1 MVKEEPNATGPA
13 MPDAMENTTLFVR
26 SLPFSATSDSLSDF
40 FSQICPVKHSVV
52 VTDRETKQSKGFGF
66 VTFGLVS
73 DAKKAIEESRTLKF
87 EGRTLR
93 VDLAKRRHRGGRGEG
108 TNVEAANGDITATEG
123 EKLKRRPRLIIRNL
137 PWSVRDPEE
146 LTKLFSRYGKVTEAL
161 IPRKKG
167 GRMSGF
173 AFVTMRKR
181 TSAERAIK
189 EANGMKIDG
198 RPVAVDYA
206 VEKDTWQQH
215 LESGLELGKERLE
228 ISDDEKSASEESE
241 EEESDS
247 DVSIKDEDE
256 DSANSGDEDH
266 LSNRSDTIDAALVKS
281 EDDGAEHD
289 EDEDDEEVEEE
300 EEEDEDDDKDDDD
313 LDDEDEDEDDGGE
326 DDGDDI
332 DDNDKGEAGDEDGGD
347 KSINRASR
355 KSGAVRKVNDTNTDT
370 TVFIRNLSYATTS
383 ELLQEHFA
391 ANFGPV
397 RYALPVEDK
406 ETHQPRG
413 TGFVCFK
420 DKQTHLACLA
430 DAPKQVSESSILI
443 VDDVD
448 RRYVLDNRI
457 LSITAAVDRT
467 KAGKLAEESAL
478 KRLSAAEKG
487 SAGKKDKRH
496 LFLLNEGRIAPDST
510 LGQLI
515 SKTDM
520 DIRQQSLAVR
530 RQQLRSNPSLHLS
543 LTRLA
548 VRNIPRSMTATQLKL
563 LARRAIVAFAEEV
576 QAGTRQSLSKEE
588 LERSHSYDEERDIK
602 SRKKKYGV
610 VKQVKIIS
618 EDNKTGTGRSRGYG
632 FIEYASHRLALMG
645 LRWLNAREIGPKDL
659 VQLQQEFAK
668 ADAEVAGAQNEGKSK
683 SKKGKTGDM
692 IKNSEDLR
700 KRRLVVE
707 FAIENIEVVK
717 RRQAREARARNNATK
732 KSEEEGG
739 AIKGE
744 KEKPVVAFSKAGK
757 KGKSGGKAIGKP
769 NIGKRKREV
778 NDEESKSRKNVRN
791 FKKEKRNRP

>member
-1 MVKEEPNATGPA
+1 MVKEEPDATGPA
-13 MPDAMENTTLFVR
+13 MPGAASENTTLFVR

-66 VTFGLVS
+66 VTFALVS
-73 DAKKAIEESRTLKF
+73 DAKKAIEESRALKF

-93 VDLAKRRHRGGRGEG
+93 VDLAKRRQRGGQAEES
-108 TNVEAANGDITATEG
+108 NDVAADGDATVTEG
-123 EKLKRRPRLIIRNL
+123 QKLKRRPRLIIRNL

-228 ISDDEKSASEESE
+228 ISDDDESASEESE

-247 DVSIKDEDE
+247 NVSIKDEDE
-256 DSANSGDEDH
+256 YSASANSEHDI
-266 LSNRSDTIDAALVKS
+266 IDAALVKS
-281 EDDGAEHD
+281 EDDSVEHD
-289 EDEDDEEVEEE
+289 EGEDDDDEEE
-300 EEEDEDDDKDDDD
+300 EEEEEEEVDEEEEEDDEADDDD
-313 LDDEDEDEDDGGE
+313 DDDDDDDIDNDEDED
-326 DDGDDI
+326 
-332 DDNDKGEAGDEDGGD
+332 ADEDGGD
-347 KSINRASR
+347 KSVTQASR
-355 KSGAVRKVNDTNTDT
+355 KSSAVRKMNDTNTDT
-370 TVFIRNLSYATTS
+370 TVFIRNLSYAITS

-420 DKQTHLACLA
+420 DKQTYQACLA

-467 KAGKLAEESAL
+467 KAEKLAEDGAL
-478 KRLSAAEKG
+478 KRLSAAGKD
-487 SAGKKDKRH
+487 STDKKDKRY
-496 LFLLNEGRIAPDST
+496 LFLLNEGRIAPDSA
-510 LGQLI
+510 LGQLV

-520 DIRQQSLAVR
+520 DIRQQSLAIR

-548 VRNIPRSMTATQLKL
+548 VRNIPRAMTATQLKL

-618 EDNKTGTGRSRGYG
+618 EDKKAGSGRSRGYG

-668 ADAEVAGAQNEGKSK
+668 VDTEVAGAQNEDKSK
-683 SKKGKTGDM
+683 SKKTTTGDI
-692 IKNSEDLR
+692 IKNSDDLR
-700 KRRLVVE
+700 RRRLVVE
-707 FAIENIEVVK
+707 FAIENIEVVR
-717 RRQAREARARNNATK
+717 RRQARETRARNNAAK
-732 KSEEEGG
+732 KSEGEQG

-744 KEKPVVAFSKAGK
+744 KQKPVVAFSKAGK
-757 KGKSGGKAIGKP
+757 KGKNGGKAIGKA
-769 NIGKRKREV
+769 NIGKRKRVV

-791 FKKEKRNRP
+791 FKKQKRSKL

>member
-1 MVKEEPNATGPA
+1 MATVEPNTAVPTTAGA
-13 MPDAMENTTLFVR
+13 IENTTLFVR

-66 VTFGLVS
+66 VTFALAS
-73 DAKKAIEESRTLKF
+73 DAKKALEESRALKF
-87 EGRTLR
+87 DGRALR
-93 VDLAKRRHRGGRGEG
+93 VDLAKRRHRGGPGEER
-108 TNVEAANGDITATEG
+108 NDAPANESATTIEGD
-123 EKLKRRPRLIIRNL
+123 KVKRRPRLIIRNL

-189 EANGMKIDG
+189 EANGMRIQG
-198 RPVAVDYA
+198 RQVAVDFA
-206 VEKDTWQQH
+206 VEKDTWRNH
-215 LESGLELGKERLE
+215 LESGLELGKERLD
-228 ISDDEKSASEESE
+228 ISDADESEEESE
-241 EEESDS
+241 EKESDS
-247 DVSIKDEDE
+247 DVSIEDDEDDVTEGE
-256 DSANSGDEDH
+256 DDFSIKSEDD
-266 LSNRSDTIDAALVKS
+266 NTIFVKS
-281 EDDGAEHD
+281 EDESD
-289 EDEDDEEVEEE
+289 EADEADEDDEIDEIDEDDEDDEE
-300 EEEDEDDDKDDDD
+300 
-313 LDDEDEDEDDGGE
+313 GE
-326 DDGDDI
+326 
-332 DDNDKGEAGDEDGGD
+332 KHGEAVAITPASK
-347 KSINRASR
+347 KSASIINF
-355 KSGAVRKVNDTNTDT
+355 KDTNNDT

-383 ELLQEHFA
+383 ESLREHFTT
-391 ANFGPV
+391 NFGSV

-420 DKQTHLACLA
+420 DKEVYQSCLA

-448 RRYVLDNRI
+448 RRYVLDDRI

-467 KAGKLAEESAL
+467 KAEKLAEDGAQ
-478 KRLSAAEKG
+478 KRLDAAGKNPI
-487 SAGKKDKRH
+487 GKKDKRH
-496 LFLLNEGRIAPDST
+496 VFLLNEGRIAPDSA
-510 LGQLI
+510 LGQLMP
-515 SKTDM
+515 KADM
-520 DIRQQSLAVR
+520 DIRQQSLAIR

-548 VRNIPRSMTATQLKL
+548 VRNIPRSMTAPQLKL
-563 LARRAIVAFAEEV
+563 LARRAVVSFAEEV

-588 LERSHSYDEERDIK
+588 LERSHSYDEERGVK

-610 VKQVKIIS
+610 VKQVKIIV
-618 EDNKTGTGRSRGYG
+618 EDKQAGSGRSRGYG
-632 FIEYASHRLALMG
+632 FIEYSSHRLALMG

-668 ADAEVAGAQNEGKSK
+668 ADSLVVGAQDEEKPK
-683 SKKGKTGDM
+683 AKHVKKGEV
-692 IKNSEDLR
+692 IKNSEDFR

-717 RRQAREARARNNATK
+717 RRQAREVKARNKTAK
-732 KSEEEGG
+732 KEGEG
-739 AIKGE
+739 PNEIKGE
-744 KEKPVVAFSKAGK
+744 VEKPAVIFNKTGK
-757 KGKSGGKAIGKP
+757 NAKNGAKSNGKAD
-769 NIGKRKREV
+769 GKRKRV
-778 NDEESKSRKNVRN
+778 VKDVESKSGKNVRN
-791 FKKEKRNRP
+791 LKKQKRGKQ